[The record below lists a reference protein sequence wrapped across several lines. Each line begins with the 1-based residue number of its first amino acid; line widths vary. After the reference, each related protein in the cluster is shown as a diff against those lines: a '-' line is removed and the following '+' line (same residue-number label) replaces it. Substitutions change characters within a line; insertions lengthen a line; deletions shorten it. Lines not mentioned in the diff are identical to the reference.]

1 MNTAISN
8 VLVSNTGSPKGCIL
22 LFFILYMDSCRSSK
36 KGSYL
41 VKFSN
46 DTALLSLFQALES
59 AHGSDL
65 PAFID
70 CCDHNFLD
78 LSVSK
83 TKELS
88 IDFTKNKDKPKAST
102 VHDEDVEIVD
112 SLHLNV

>member
-1 MNTAISN
+1 M
-8 VLVSNTGSPKGCIL
+8 
-22 LFFILYMDSCRSSK
+22 
-36 KGSYL
+36 
-41 VKFSN
+41 KFLA
-46 DTALLSLFQALES
+46 DTAPFSLLQVSESGQGSAL
-59 AHGSDL
+59 
-65 PAFID
+65 PVFVD